1 MPTVLCKYLC
11 KLRTPEKIMDFS
23 LCNRF
28 LLFDLVELQELLLKA
43 WRTEIPFHSGKE
55 PSFVL
60 S

>member
-1 MPTVLCKYLC
+1 
-11 KLRTPEKIMDFS
+11 MDFS